1 VKFSKTA
8 SSRVFLS
15 LFNATIQFDPTDNSL
30 LNLLQTKHIERVM
43 SKMLAL
49 NTDTESIVMRGGEL

>member
-1 VKFSKTA
+1 VKFSRTA
-8 SSRVFLS
+8 SSRVFLC
-15 LFNATIQFDPTDNSL
+15 LFNAIMQFDPTDNSL
-30 LNLLQTKHIERVM
+30 LNLLQAKRIEQVI